1 MRPRWP
7 ARWNHEYLPWYIIYL
22 PVVPGLLYH
31 AIRQRSLVFFT
42 NADPAIDMGG
52 FFGERKSAIY
62 ALLPRGSYPT
72 TLLVDPGTA
81 EHDVRARIATTDL
94 SFPLILKPDV
104 GERGE
109 GVVRVDDEQRL
120 FDVLAIAR
128 RPMLL
133 QQLVAWPYEYGLM
146 FAKDPRTD
154 RTMLLSITGKRMLS
168 VVGDGQRSVEQLL
181 ARIYRGRLQ
190 LERLRTY
197 RHDLL
202 ARVPTV
208 DEEVV
213 VEPIGNHCRGTLF
226 FDACA
231 LSTPSLER
239 AMDELLANAEGLYYG
254 RVDIRAESEEA
265 FRAGRFTVLELNGVS
280 SEPGHIYDPSYSLLR
295 CWSELLR
302 HVKYLP
308 PISAALRAKGHEPV
322 RLADL
327 LRRCETHFGYRIKFL
342 RQLVERL
349 SSPSTGQRSP
359 VPGR

>member
-1 MRPRWP
+1 
-7 ARWNHEYLPWYIIYL
+7 
-22 PVVPGLLYH
+22 
-31 AIRQRSLVFFT
+31 
-42 NADPAIDMGG
+42 
-52 FFGERKSAIY
+52 
-62 ALLPRGSYPT
+62 
-72 TLLVDPGTA
+72 
-81 EHDVRARIATTDL
+81 
-94 SFPLILKPDV
+94 
-104 GERGE
+104 
-109 GVVRVDDEQRL
+109 
-120 FDVLAIAR
+120 
-128 RPMLL
+128 MLL

-280 SEPGHIYDPSYSLLR
+280 SDCLL
-295 CWSELLR
+295 
-302 HVKYLP
+302 Y
-308 PISAALRAKGHEPV
+308 
-322 RLADL
+322 
-327 LRRCETHFGYRIKFL
+327 T
-342 RQLVERL
+342 
-349 SSPSTGQRSP
+349 SPKPTRP
-359 VPGR
+359 Y